1 MKRHKLDSHSWQ
13 DQPLRVVRD
22 VGLGVI
28 LFSLCSPSPPTTPF
42 FHVSRL
48 YVFDVCPFLFG
59 PWTVRSEI
67 RLGGKY
73 LGVKAERLAKRE
85 HMHKFLGGC
94 VEGSP
99 SLLCT
104 PLVSWAPGT

>member
-13 DQPLRVVRD
+13 DQPFRVVRD

-59 PWTVRSEI
+59 PWTMSEI
-67 RLGGKY
+67 RLGG
-73 LGVKAERLAKRE
+73 GA
-85 HMHKFLGGC
+85 
-94 VEGSP
+94 S
-99 SLLCT
+99 T
-104 PLVSWAPGT
+104 WA